1 MTNLGYWSNDLDLQS
16 EPSLHVKL
24 NLLTLDSIVTK
35 STEVLSLDLD
45 LLFVVE
51 PKS

>member
-1 MTNLGYWSNDLDLQS
+1 MTNLGYWSNGLDLQS